1 MDATYKIAE
10 HMTAAGPALGRPWH
24 RGATTIT
31 NACMTTT
38 RRLWSRSCLDPM
50 PRLRGLPQSSVF
62 SAASALILTF
72 VLRGQAW

>member
-38 RRLWSRSCLDPM
+38 RRL
-50 PRLRGLPQSSVF
+50 SVG
-62 SAASALILTF
+62 AEASAFLGGDTYEQYRAMAYLQVRF
-72 VLRGQAW
+72 LGK